1 MIKFEKHIL
10 KNGLKVIS
18 YYDKNAFLSTVNIL
32 YDVGSRDED
41 ENHTGYAHL
50 FEHLMF
56 SGSKKVSDFDKV
68 LQNVGG
74 ESNAFTNNDF
84 TNYYLSIP
92 SQNIETALFIEADR
106 MQQLLFL
113 EKKLEIQKKVVCEE
127 FRERYLNQPYGDVS
141 LLFKPLVFKNHP
153 YKWNTIG
160 KSISHIENATVQNV
174 KDFYN
179 KYYAPNN
186 AILVVAGNIKA
197 STVFNLA
204 EKYFSHIPTKKIPV
218 RNLAQELPQEEYRE
232 ETVIRNVPNNAV
244 FMAWHSCERLNKN
257 YFTSDIISDLLSN
270 GNSSPF
276 NLNLIKEKKL
286 FTDIDAYIS
295 GQYHLGLFQVSAFLM
310 PNISYEDALLN
321 INKEIEKICVG
332 SFTDRNLEKVKNI
345 YIANQKFKLIHH
357 SAIAPELA
365 YCEWL
370 GDANIINTNIEEYCS
385 VTKNDIIKLA
395 NDMFK
400 KTNLSCLFYKKNET
414 VN

>member
-186 AILVVAGNIKA
+186 AILVVAGNIK
-197 STVFNLA
+197 
-204 EKYFSHIPTKKIPV
+204 
-218 RNLAQELPQEEYRE
+218 
-232 ETVIRNVPNNAV
+232 
-244 FMAWHSCERLNKN
+244 
-257 YFTSDIISDLLSN
+257 
-270 GNSSPF
+270 
-276 NLNLIKEKKL
+276 
-286 FTDIDAYIS
+286 
-295 GQYHLGLFQVSAFLM
+295 
-310 PNISYEDALLN
+310 
-321 INKEIEKICVG
+321 
-332 SFTDRNLEKVKNI
+332 
-345 YIANQKFKLIHH
+345 
-357 SAIAPELA
+357 
-365 YCEWL
+365 
-370 GDANIINTNIEEYCS
+370 
-385 VTKNDIIKLA
+385 
-395 NDMFK
+395 
-400 KTNLSCLFYKKNET
+400 
-414 VN
+414 